1 MMEQQKLLDYEGLKH
16 LVAKI
21 KTGLNGKAD
30 LGDDGKIADGQIPDD
45 LNGVLDFGGMVTGI
59 TVTEKSTERTDG
71 TAVYASDTETFA
83 YKVTEEGTEEPVYY
97 KEWARRK
104 LYADNDGIPYKGKIY
119 VDITERKIYHWTDE
133 GLVELNVSLVLGET
147 PTAAFAGDRG
157 VTLESDMANVKA
169 KLPGKADLGGDGK
182 VLSSQLPSYVSEAF
196 EFTGILDGI
205 TVHPATTTLTTGH
218 VVFDNTKKTFVYAV
232 QEEEAGDVDY
242 YDNWPTR
249 SSYEDDNA
257 VPFKDKIYVDTTTK
271 KSYRWSG
278 SDLVEISASLVLG
291 ETASTAFPGDRGVAL
306 ETDMASVKGSLET
319 KAEKDDLGTMETAIN
334 KSIATETS
342 EREAADTAEA
352 TERKAADTKLQ
363 GQIDALD
370 KFAVMTEDEY
380 DALETKDENT
390 YYMLTED

>member
-45 LNGVLDFGGMVTGI
+45 LNSVLDFGGTVTGI

-71 TAVYASDTETFA
+71 TAVYVSDTKTFA
-83 YKVTEEGTEEPVYY
+83 YKVAEEGSEEPVYY
-97 KEWARRK
+97 KEWSKRK
-104 LYADNDGIPYKGKIY
+104 LYADEDGIPYKGKIY
-119 VDITERKIYHWTDE
+119 VDITERKIYHWTDD

-147 PTAAFAGDRG
+147 STTAFAGDRG
-157 VTLESDMANVKA
+157 VTLESDMTAVKA

-205 TVHPATTTLTTGH
+205 TVHPATTTMTTGY

-232 QEEEAGDVDY
+232 QEEEASDVDY

-306 ETDMASVKGSLET
+306 ETDMASVKKSLPA
-319 KAEKDDLGTMETAIN
+319 KAEQSALDAAKTELYTTITTAAET
-334 KSIATETS
+334 
-342 EREAADTAEA
+342 EAA
-352 TERKAADTKLQ
+352 ERKATDTELKDRL
-363 GQIDALD
+363 DALD

>member
-83 YKVTEEGTEEPVYY
+83 YKVTEEGSEEPVYY

-104 LYADNDGIPYKGKIY
+104 LYTDNEGILYKGKIY
-119 VDITERKIYHWTDE
+119 VDITERKIYHWADE

-147 PTAAFAGDRG
+147 PTTAFAGDRG

-196 EFTGILDGI
+196 EFTGILDNI

-257 VPFKDKIYVDTTTK
+257 VPFKDKIYVDTATK

-306 ETDMASVKGSLET
+306 ETDMASVKKSLPA
-319 KAEKDDLGTMETAIN
+319 KAEQSALDAAKTELSTAITT
-334 KSIATETS
+334 AAET
-342 EREAADTAEA
+342 EA
-352 TERKAADTKLQ
+352 TERKATDTELKGRL
-363 GQIDALD
+363 DALD